1 MKQAVLIF
9 CPILWGH
16 PHHGMFRV
24 HIQVHPRPSNALR
37 FSLFASGT
45 IFDVGM
51 AKRMPQMSKGV
62 TMNRLYLVVCFAFL
76 LFALGGGVLAGSGNG
91 NTEDSDRVTSENV
104 MQFKPHNKYELLSHS
119 VDLWHDAM
127 LKGDERKTK
136 ECRQAIQKFLEE
148 DIESNRSLV
157 KMLTQQVVVNS
168 AVESNQGK
176 NLVEQK
182 PKTKL
187 SKADRELIGRLGNL
201 IKTKEL
207 LIEAM
212 RRTEAFS
219 NQYRLLGDYLDLLR
233 KELDMPRL
241 QYAVQKL
248 SHE

>member
-1 MKQAVLIF
+1 
-9 CPILWGH
+9 
-16 PHHGMFRV
+16 
-24 HIQVHPRPSNALR
+24 
-37 FSLFASGT
+37 
-45 IFDVGM
+45 
-51 AKRMPQMSKGV
+51 
-62 TMNRLYLVVCFAFL
+62 MNRSFLVVCFTFL

-91 NTEDSDRVTSENV
+91 NTEDSDRVTSEENI

-119 VDLWHDAM
+119 IDLWHDAT
-127 LKGDERKTK
+127 LKGDERRTS
-136 ECRQAIQKFLEE
+136 ECHQAIQKFLEE
-148 DIESNRSLV
+148 DVESNRTLV
-157 KMLTQQVVVNS
+157 KMLTQQVVVNN

-187 SKADRELIGRLGNL
+187 SRADRELIGRLGNL

-212 RRTEAFS
+212 GRTEAFS

-248 SHE
+248 NHE